1 MRFPSDDVHPVLLV
15 SLTENFRLHVQILNH
30 LYDMSTPLAVE
41 QWHHVAI
48 AHHLARH
55 DHIKIMINSSLVLV
69 LMSTKSSR
77 NERRPRSAVLDGG
90 GDFVVG
96 QNLRPTNF
104 TSANTIGDLEFDA
117 SRAFYG
123 ELAFLNIWQ
132 KMLSD
137 NELQQL
143 AIDCHVQKQECG
155 DAVAWMDFVND
166 IKGEI
171 QIHWPSGIYALF
183 CTSSLFSSFVCSTSK
198 FSQLSNESVASG
210 CL

>member
-1 MRFPSDDVHPVLLV
+1 VLLV
-15 SLTENFRLHVQILNH
+15 SLTDHLRVHVEILDYT
-30 LYDMSTPLAVE
+30 YDMSIPLAVE

-48 AHHLARH
+48 AHNLSRSEG
-55 DHIKIMINSSLVLV
+55 IKMMINGSLVV
-69 LMSTKSSR
+69 VMISSKIVR
-77 NERRPRSAVLDGG
+77 TDKRTRPTVIDSG
-90 GDFVVG
+90 GDLFIG
-96 QNLRPTNF
+96 QAIRPSNF
-104 TSANTIGDLEFDA
+104 TSTSITGDLEFDI
-117 SRAFYG
+117 SRAFFG

-171 QIHWPSGIYALF
+171 QIYWPSGIYALF
-183 CTSSLFSSFVCSTSK
+183 CMYMCLSIYTYTYICIVICSTRILW
-198 FSQLSNESVASG
+198 QLFDIF
-210 CL
+210 